1 MGLAQRLVGLELSPV
16 LGTPVRDTRVWG
28 GEAPPGESRS
38 QERLGDLSGGGLTE
52 GLRLQTLWLGGGNKM
67 GTGGLGEAL
76 QEPPWDSLSL
86 RPPSWLVMGHLFPAR
101 GRNHPLLEGG
111 LASALTCAEV
121 TLSQSQDPRALCV
134 SPLILD
140 LPPKSLLTARPEGWW
155 PRGRGPESTSACV
168 PARAAGVGDSG
179 SEYRRRRGDLPAL
192 PGRPGDLSPHQHV
205 SRPGL
210 QVGGREAGDLSL
222 HQRVSRP
229 RLQVSGTAGP
239 STDAGEGTF
248 LHYQVDPKV
257 QNAGEGT
264 FPHCH
269 VDPQTAE
276 RGRGDLPPPPRR
288 PQTAE
293 P

>member
-168 PARAAGVGDSG
+168 PARAAGGWPRGRGPESTSACVPARAAGVGDSG

-210 QVGGREAGDLSL
+210 QVL
-222 HQRVSRP
+222 
-229 RLQVSGTAGP
+229 GTAGL
-239 STDAGEGTF
+239 GT
-248 LHYQVDPKV
+248 
-257 QNAGEGT
+257 
-264 FPHCH
+264 
-269 VDPQTAE
+269 
-276 RGRGDLPPPPRR
+276 
-288 PQTAE
+288 
-293 P
+293 